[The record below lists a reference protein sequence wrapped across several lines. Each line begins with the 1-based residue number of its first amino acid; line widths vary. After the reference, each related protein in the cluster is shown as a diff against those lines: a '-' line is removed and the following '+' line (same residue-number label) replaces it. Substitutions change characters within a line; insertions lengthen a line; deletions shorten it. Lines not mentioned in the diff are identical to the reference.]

1 MDFWTRVCQD
11 CHQND
16 SPFINGRFCTFYQVQ
31 GHSCFSWGDNNSVIG
46 LYALVMHGILP
57 NPRQFHNIC
66 VLVFWQSVQFG
77 PNGWSKL
84 DKPSGHYWLWIFY
97 FIEILLTTTIYMA
110 IYNVISQFD
119 VDSDAKLTKW
129 RNQFL
134 LCGHKGLIYD
144 GEILP
149 HDIQHHH
156 MRHHMHCTWVH
167 IRLLELHIPRHRSY
181 PFLVPNTRNML
192 ANVYSCSHVTTFN
205 SFRSFEIIQGL
216 NEFCRANNNC
226 IILYSIFVSQKSR
239 ELLWKIS
246 HIIYSCISTLYS
258 WV

>member
-1 MDFWTRVCQD
+1 MNNLFYRNPPKVRL
-11 CHQND
+11 
-16 SPFINGRFCTFYQVQ
+16 FIRQYITWSHNLMLIQTPSWPCGEINFFY
-31 GHSCFSWGDNNSVIG
+31 
-46 LYALVMHGILP
+46 A
-57 NPRQFHNIC
+57 
-66 VLVFWQSVQFG
+66 
-77 PNGWSKL
+77 
-84 DKPSGHYWLWIFY
+84 
-97 FIEILLTTTIYMA
+97 A
-110 IYNVISQFD
+110 IYE
-119 VDSDAKLTKW
+119 
-129 RNQFL
+129 
-134 LCGHKGLIYD
+134 

-181 PFLVPNTRNML
+181 PFLVPNTTNMSED
-192 ANVYSCSHVTTFN
+192 VYSCSHVTTFN

-226 IILYSIFVSQKSR
+226 IWLYSIFVSQKSR

-258 WV
+258 WI